1 MKSHRRIL
9 SGVLICAAAITAFAM
24 QARKEPR
31 PPKFVPYTI
40 LWRMRERYVDGRI
53 VDTYVERRSYSSDGN
68 WRGFVQSAAGSRIDR
83 VGEAGR
89 GVFIVDGK
97 SKEKRFHWPYPG
109 HPRDKP
115 KESKDY
121 VRTEIVLGY
130 SADVL
135 RYEQEGKT
143 HELYRAPDLNGDIIK
158 TVYRDKDVTRTL
170 EPVSIIPGEPPPE

>member
-1 MKSHRRIL
+1 MKSHQRIL
-9 SGVLICAAAITAFAM
+9 LGFFICETALAAFAM
-24 QARKEPR
+24 QARKEMPS
-31 PPKFVPYTI
+31 PKFVPYT
-40 LWRMRERYVDGRI
+40 LTWRMRERYSDGRI
-53 VDTYVERRSYSSDGN
+53 VDTYMEKRYYSSDGN
-68 WRGFVQSAAGSRIDR
+68 WHGFTQSATGSRMDR

-89 GVFIVDGK
+89 GVFIVDSK
-97 SKEKRFHWPYPG
+97 TKEKHFHSPFPG

-121 VRTEIVLGY
+121 VRTEMVLGY

-135 RYEQEGKT
+135 KYEQGDKT

-170 EPVSIIPGEPPPE
+170 EPLSIILGEPPPK